1 MAFVEFGG
9 EPAHRAER
17 LGQMRALTY
26 NDLAADRNCVAI
38 VQAMEA
44 ILARA
49 AAGVPGC
56 VVKVN
61 GTGGGLVLLEPGNGT
76 AQLLYSGR
84 V

>member
-1 MAFVEFGG
+1 MYD
-9 EPAHRAER
+9 AELR
-17 LGQMRALTY
+17 RMRELTY
-26 NDLAADRNCVAI
+26 NDISAERNCVAI

-56 VVKVN
+56 LVKVN
-61 GTGGGLVLLEPGNGT
+61 SPHGGLVLFEPGSASPT
-76 AQLLYSGR
+76 VLYAGR